1 MRFYIDGYNVLFR
14 LLHPGEELQ
23 EAREHLIDDLGQ
35 KINSL
40 GLDAVLVF
48 DSHFQEEDTTSSHLD
63 QMRIVYTAK
72 GQTADEFIL
81 QELKE
86 SVFPQQITV
95 VTSDK
100 KLATLCKRRLGKAE
114 SVEEFMSLLN
124 RRYKNKLKPK
134 MEPSE
139 LPKILTKKEVPIP
152 SKSSEPEKIFDY
164 YLNAFETELESMPAP
179 AESPKKRSKA
189 KKREIPK
196 APEKPSY
203 ESDTE
208 RWQSV
213 FERNLDNQ
221 EEPF

>member
-1 MRFYIDGYNVLFR
+1 MRYYIDGYNVLFR

-23 EAREHLIDDLGQ
+23 KAREHLIDDLGQ
-35 KINSL
+35 KINTL

-48 DSHFQEEDTTSSHLD
+48 DSHFQDEDITSSHLD

-81 QELKE
+81 HEIKE
-86 SVFPQQITV
+86 SVFPQQMTV

-100 KLATLCKRRLGKAE
+100 KLATLCKRRLGRAE

-134 MEPSE
+134 SETQE
-139 LPKILTKKEVPIP
+139 LPKIPVKKEVPTP
-152 SKSSEPEKIFDY
+152 SRSSEPEKIFDY
-164 YLNAFETELESMPAP
+164 YLNAFETELEAMPAP
-179 AESPKKRSKA
+179 AISSKKRYKA
-189 KKREIPK
+189 KERKIPK
-196 APEKPSY
+196 APENPSY

-208 RWQSV
+208 RWQSI
-213 FERNLDNQ
+213 FERGLDN
-221 EEPF
+221 EEETF